1 MAFYNLNIMYVVVF
15 IMYGIFATFCYRVCK
30 KLSDDLEQKQRKAS
44 LTHGQK
50 AWLTFCIIVYYELCR
65 RLRNNPIIRPATDD
79 SSLTLLGNSIL
90 WRVNK
95 TGRILLVL

>member
-1 MAFYNLNIMYVVVF
+1 MALLLLFVTGYVE
-15 IMYGIFATFCYRVCK
+15 
-30 KLSDDLEQKQRKAS
+30 KLSTGLEQKQRKAG

-50 AWLTFCIIVYYELCR
+50 AWLTFYIMCIIEYYELCR
-65 RLRNNPIIRPATDD
+65 RLRNNPIIRPAIDD

-90 WRVNK
+90 WRLNK